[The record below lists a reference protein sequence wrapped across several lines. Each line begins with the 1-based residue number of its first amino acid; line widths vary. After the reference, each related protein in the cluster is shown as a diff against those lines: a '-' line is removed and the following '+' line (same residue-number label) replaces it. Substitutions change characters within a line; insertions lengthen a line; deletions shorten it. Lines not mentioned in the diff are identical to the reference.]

1 MLSKTASN
9 IKASATVEIT
19 AKVAEYRRNGKKII
33 SLNVGEPDFNTPINI
48 CNAAKEAIDKG
59 FTRYT
64 SVNGIYDLRE
74 AIAKKLKDD
83 NQLTYSPDQITV
95 GTGAKQTLINVIMA
109 LCGEGDEVIIP
120 TPCWVSYV
128 EMVSIAGAKAV
139 LVPTLESEKFA
150 LNIENIKKAI
160 TPHTKMVLLN
170 TPNNPTGAVYA
181 YEVLKELGEL
191 AVANDF
197 YIVSDEIYEKLIYE
211 GKKHISIASISE
223 EIKEKTIVI
232 NGFSKAFAMTGWRVG
247 YGAGPIKII
256 KAMNALQSHMTSNAN
271 SIAQMASLEAL
282 KGDQQSIEDMR
293 LEFDKR
299 RKFLYKRL
307 NEMKD
312 ITCAPADG
320 AFYLMPNVSQYYG
333 KAYEGKII
341 KDSLDMTEFILD
353 HAMVAVVPGVAF
365 ESPDNIRIAYS
376 NSLDALSE
384 GMDKIEKALLLLK

>member
-83 NQLTYSPDQITV
+83 NQLSYSPDQITV

-160 TPHTKMVLLN
+160 TPNTKMVLLN
-170 TPNNPTGAVYA
+170 TPNNPTGAVYG

-271 SIAQMASLEAL
+271 SIAQWASLEAL

-299 RKFLYKRL
+299 RKYLFKRL

-320 AFYLMPNVSQYYG
+320 AFYLMPNVSKYYG
-333 KAYEGKII
+333 KSYEGKII
-341 KDSLDMTEFILD
+341 KDSLDMTAFILD
-353 HAMVAVVPGVAF
+353 NAMVAVVPGIAF

-376 NSLDALSE
+376 NSLEALSE
-384 GMDKIEKALLLLK
+384 GMDQIEKALQLLK

>member
-1 MLSKTASN
+1 MN
-9 IKASATVEIT
+9 
-19 AKVAEYRRNGKKII
+19 
-33 SLNVGEPDFNTPINI
+33 
-48 CNAAKEAIDKG
+48 
-59 FTRYT
+59 
-64 SVNGIYDLRE
+64 
-74 AIAKKLKDD
+74 
-83 NQLTYSPDQITV
+83 
-95 GTGAKQTLINVIMA
+95 
-109 LCGEGDEVIIP
+109 
-120 TPCWVSYV
+120 
-128 EMVSIAGAKAV
+128 
-139 LVPTLESEKFA
+139 
-150 LNIENIKKAI
+150 
-160 TPHTKMVLLN
+160 
-170 TPNNPTGAVYA
+170 
-181 YEVLKELGEL
+181 
-191 AVANDF
+191 
-197 YIVSDEIYEKLIYE
+197 
-211 GKKHISIASISE
+211 ISE

-320 AFYLMPNVSQYYG
+320 AFYLMPNVSKYYG
-333 KAYEGKII
+333 KTYEGKTI

-365 ESPDNIRIAYS
+365 ESPENIRIAYS
-376 NSLDALSE
+376 NSLEALSE
-384 GMDKIEKALLLLK
+384 GMDQIEKALELLK